1 MLFETFSKLEKKVQ
15 QVIDSILLLKI
26 ELNELKEKNMILKNQ
41 INNNMSNTVNI
52 EKENKKLKE
61 EKEKW
66 KDRLH
71 SLLKK
76 MTDV

>member
-15 QVIDSILLLKI
+15 QVIDSILLLRK
-26 ELNELKEKNMILKNQ
+26 ELNALKEKNVILKDQ
-41 INNNMSNTVNI
+41 IDYNINNTVNL

-61 EKEKW
+61 EQEKW